1 MTIVLLLFP
10 IGLLLGLLIVY
21 LADVLPYKRRITG
34 PVCAYCG
41 TSMNWKSYLAFQPCP
56 GCGKSRRSR
65 NWFVPLLAAMLMC
78 VFWFFSPLELPI
90 ELPYWLAVILLAYF
104 SLVVITDLEY
114 HAVLTEV
121 SVVGAVLG
129 LAAGLVRN
137 SWLETLLGGA
147 AGFGIMLLL
156 YLFGRLF
163 GRWLAKRRGVTL
175 EDTEALGFGDV
186 NLGGIIGLILGW
198 PAVVAGLFLAIVL
211 GGATGLLLVLVNAL
225 ARRYKVGMFIPY
237 APFLVFAVVILLY
250 LPW

>member
-1 MTIVLLLFP
+1 MASLLLLIP
-10 IGLLLGLLIVY
+10 LGLLLGVLIVY
-21 LADVLPYKRRITG
+21 LADVLPYKRRISG

-41 TSMNWKSYLAFQPCP
+41 ADMGWKPYLLFRPCP
-56 GCGKSRRSR
+56 QCGKSRRNR
-65 NWFVPLLAAMLMC
+65 NWLIPLLAAVWMG
-78 VFWFFSPLELPI
+78 VFWFYSPLELPI

-104 SLVVITDLEY
+104 ALVVITDLEY

-121 SVVGAVLG
+121 SIAGAALG
-129 LAAGLVRN
+129 LAAGLMRN

-156 YLFGRLF
+156 YVFGRLF

-211 GGATGLLLVLVNAL
+211 GGVTGLLLVLVNAV

-237 APFLVFAVVILLY
+237 APFLVFALVLLLY